1 MKEGSIPLDTVI
13 LRNGDNSELIESKV
27 ATMKESP
34 NMVSRTEQN
43 MDPGSS
49 VNFSESQIDA
59 INSNDGDGTKDTR
72 CVFLNQ
78 SE

>member
-1 MKEGSIPLDTVI
+1 MKGGSIPLDTVI
-13 LRNGDNSELIESKV
+13 LRNGDNSELLESKV
-27 ATMKESP
+27 ATMEESP

-43 MDPGSS
+43 MAPGSS
-49 VNFSESQIDA
+49 VNFSESRNDEIK
-59 INSNDGDGTKDTR
+59 SNDGDGTKDTR